1 VSVYVADRGAVH
13 MECDMAYTK
22 YRGEGGY
29 YVPCEIEGP
38 VSLECLADGLGAS
51 RGICVETELVKIC
64 GKEGGRAR
72 GHYRRGQVHI
82 QRRDARRAREA
93 DVDYSRALRPEGY
106 YFLILARMG
115 ASSSLDI
122 FLMALPLTSPYAT
135 SILSTSMDSMAVLR
149 ALSASST
156 H

>member
-1 VSVYVADRGAVH
+1 MSVYVADRGAVH

-64 GKEGGRAR
+64 GKEGGGLEAIIDVAR
-72 GHYRRGQVHI
+72 CISRGVTPGELVKQMLI
-82 QRRDARRAREA
+82 IAELCARRAT
-93 DVDYSRALRPEGY
+93 
-106 YFLILARMG
+106 
-115 ASSSLDI
+115 
-122 FLMALPLTSPYAT
+122 TS
-135 SILSTSMDSMAVLR
+135 
-149 ALSASST
+149 
-156 H
+156 